1 MSEKDYIK
9 EHLRL
14 VTIEVEAK
22 RERLEKYERG
32 EPLLWCAMCGK
43 HGDHTSGN
51 CPEYRELVEHRNKL
65 NEEAK

>member
-22 RERLEKYERG
+22 RERLEKYER
-32 EPLLWCAMCGK
+32 EK
-43 HGDHTSGN
+43 GD
-51 CPEYRELVEHRNKL
+51 E
-65 NEEAK
+65 